1 MGFKLPGKSIQS
13 GTSSHSS
20 ALKMKMEANAAAKYK
35 KESMAKMY
43 KDSPVDKALV
53 GKQENLPEDLKAK
66 IEASPGEQAADAAS
80 KVVAR
85 RTRKEK
91 TRQKPQKTQKAVKS
105 KVTEPKG
112 TPNNSLLKQKAYGG
126 DRSWETAQKQSKESG
141 GDLNQTTRDQ
151 KAYEKQKK
159 AENPNWNKREDNQW
173 KKRQNTINAAVGS
186 KKVYKTDS
194 KTEVIK
200 DEGTKERVEAVKKGE
215 EKMAK
220 KGPTEKVTYK
230 KSDGTE
236 VTEEK
241 GGYKPAYKTEKKL
254 VKSQQKED
262 KKVSK
267 ENIKSTERGSEE
279 RKEAKSS
286 DKELRTKQ
294 ERERRQMK
302 RDQKANK
309 LNEKASKEGASKRTK
324 RRAKKATERAD
335 ELASR
340 KDYKKTKFN
349 PFD

>member
-13 GTSSHSS
+13 GTNGHRS
-20 ALKMKMEANAAAKYK
+20 ALKMVAEQRAASALK
-35 KESMAKMY
+35 KEIKVNTE
-43 KDSPVDKALV
+43 DSIIFAQDKL
-53 GKQENLPEDLKAK
+53 KQEMDDLSRKNDITPSDKRKENEDLVKEMDELSRKNDITPESDK
-66 IEASPGEQAADAAS
+66 I
-80 KVVAR
+80 
-85 RTRKEK
+85 KENEEEIPVETPEK
-91 TRQKPQKTQKAVKS
+91 KSDVKRS
-105 KVTEPKG
+105 
-112 TPNNSLLKQKAYGG
+112 QKAYGG
-126 DRSWETAQKQSKESG
+126 DISWETAQKQSKESG

-159 AENPNWNKREDNQW
+159 AENKDWNKREDNQW

-186 KKVYKTDS
+186 TKVYPTDS

-200 DEGTKERVEAVKKGE
+200 DEGTKERVEVVKKGE

-220 KGPTEKVTYK
+220 KDPTEKVKYK

-262 KKVSK
+262 KEVSK
-267 ENIKSTERGSEE
+267 ENIKSTEKGSEK
-279 RKEAKSS
+279 RKEAKTS
-286 DKELRTKQ
+286 DKELRAKQ

-309 LNEKASKEGASKRTK
+309 LNEKASEEGASNRTK
-324 RRAKKATERAD
+324 RRAKKATEKAD

-340 KDYKKTKFN
+340 KDYKKTRWN